1 MRGPAAR
8 LLVLALA
15 SFVASAGGSGQAEGP
30 KGPWVHPPER
40 FILATGVPCI
50 YQKDA
55 ASPTTVVG
63 LFIGGGK
70 SAVPAGLDGLAAM
83 STRLLLEIPDEGKV
97 RDLMAQATRL
107 SYACLEDGSIVLIE
121 CLTEHLEEALKVAS
135 KIVQEPLISGLRVGR
150 AKELMTANWKTE
162 DDDAVAAARNAALRA
177 FFGGRGYGSSLYGTE
192 ESLKAI
198 DRKDTLAFVRRFVVK
213 PNVFFCVETDLER
226 DAVRRL
232 LEAAFDS
239 LADGEAAGLAL
250 QEPALPETRDISL
263 EKDTKQTYIGR
274 AYALPRRGLADM
286 AMGALL
292 ECLLGK
298 GPGSRLWALRTDERL
313 AYSVDADL
321 TWTKGDGILI
331 AYLETGRDKAAAAAA
346 ALERTLEELG
356 RGGVGEEEMTATRT
370 MTRARF
376 LRGAEAKTPRLRTL
390 GLFELLGHG
399 PDGAAR
405 LLEEIEAVTSGDLNE
420 YIRAALAP
428 GRALTLTVGP
438 AGTGRSPGGP
448 SCPD

>member
-1 MRGPAAR
+1 MRGPAVR

-15 SFVASAGGSGQAEGP
+15 SLVAAAGGSGRAAGP
-30 KGPWVHPPER
+30 KGPWVNPPER
-40 FILATGVPCI
+40 FILGTGIPCI
-50 YQKDA
+50 YQKDT

-63 LFIGGGK
+63 LFIAGGK

-107 SYACLEDGSIVLIE
+107 SYSSHEDGSIVLIE
-121 CLTEHLEEALKVAS
+121 CLTEHLEEALRVAS
-135 KIVQEPLISGLRVGR
+135 KIIQQPLISGLRVGR

-162 DDDAVAAARNAALRA
+162 DDDAIAAARSAALRA
-177 FFGGRGYGSSLYGTE
+177 FFGGRGYGSALFGTE

-198 DRKDTLAFVRRFVVK
+198 DRKDILAFVRRFVVK
-213 PNVFFCVETDLER
+213 PNVFFCVVTDLER

-239 LADGEAAGLAL
+239 LADGEAAAL
-250 QEPALPETRDISL
+250 PPQEPALPETRDINL

-286 AMGALL
+286 ARGTLL
-292 ECLLGK
+292 ESLLGK
-298 GPGSRLWALRTDERL
+298 GPGSRLWALRGAERL

-321 TWTKGDGILI
+321 TWTKAAGILV
-331 AYLETGRDKAAAAAA
+331 AYLETGRAKAAEAAK

-356 RGGVGEEEMTATRT
+356 RDGIGEEEMTAART
-370 MTRARF
+370 MARARF
-376 LRGAEAKTPRLRTL
+376 LRAAEAKTPRLRTL
-390 GLFELLGHG
+390 GLFETLGHG
-399 PDGAAR
+399 PDGAAG
-405 LLEEIEAVTSGDLNE
+405 LLEEIEAVTSSDLSE
-420 YIRAALAP
+420 YIRATLAP
-428 GRALTLTVGP
+428 GRALSLTVGP